1 MVPMTRA
8 GRLIS
13 LAGALLAAALA
24 AAPAQAQDAN
34 DPFEPVNRVIFDV
47 NEVFDVN
54 ILRPAAVFYR
64 DNFPQPVRTGVTNFL
79 QNLRSPLT
87 FANQVLQGDA
97 HGAGV
102 ALARFMLNT
111 TVGLAG
117 FVDIAGQNGMP
128 YEYESLDQTLAVW
141 GLPEGPYLVLPLF
154 GGSSVRDAT
163 GFGVEF
169 FYDPVSLY
177 LDNVHLYELALV
189 RGMISGV
196 DTRAIYIDAL
206 DDMKRNSLD
215 YYAAMRSLYRQRR
228 DNWIRDGAP
237 APNQPTFDDF
247 E

>member
-1 MVPMTRA
+1 MKRA
-8 GRLIS
+8 GRLIF
-13 LAGALLAAALA
+13 LAGALLAASLVAL
-24 AAPAQAQDAN
+24 PAQAQDAN
-34 DPFEPVNRVIFDV
+34 DPLEPINRVIFDA

-54 ILRPAAVFYR
+54 ILRPAALFYR
-64 DNFPQPVRTGVTNFL
+64 DNLPSPVRNGVTNFL

-87 FANQVLQGDA
+87 FANQLLQGDV

-102 ALARFMLNT
+102 ALARFLLNT
-111 TVGLAG
+111 TVGIGGFIDVAG
-117 FVDIAGQNGMP
+117 RNGMP

-154 GGSSVRDAT
+154 GGSSIRDAA

-169 FYDPVSLY
+169 FYDPASLY
-177 LDNVHLYELALV
+177 LDNVHMYELALV
-189 RGMISGV
+189 RGMVAGV
-196 DTRAIYIDAL
+196 DTRAIYIDIL

-237 APNQPTFDDF
+237 APSQPTFDDF